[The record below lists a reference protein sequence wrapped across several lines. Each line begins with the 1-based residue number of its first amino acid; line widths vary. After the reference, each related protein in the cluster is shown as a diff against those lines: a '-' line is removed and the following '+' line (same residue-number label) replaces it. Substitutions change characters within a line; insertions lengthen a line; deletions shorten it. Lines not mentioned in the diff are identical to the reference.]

1 MPRNVLDLYREQHGG
16 KREFGPVR
24 AVNVLDFDGSS
35 GRGDNP
41 QIVEDYSF
49 TEKIQHLK
57 ITQNNSMP
65 TLP

>member
-1 MPRNVLDLYREQHGG
+1 M
-16 KREFGPVR
+16 R